1 MTEAWRCEWFVGGE
15 SSEHV
20 LVVDVVELR
29 LAEEEIAESESV
41 DDAVEVVG
49 LEVAV
54 VVGCAGVEYGTVG
67 EP

>member
-1 MTEAWRCEWFVGGE
+1 M
-15 SSEHV
+15 

-49 LEVAV
+49 LAVAV
-54 VVGCAGVEYGTVG
+54 VVGCAGVECGTVG